1 MKEKLF
7 RPIMFN
13 VIAIVAMLFTLFLP
27 VSHNIAT
34 SGTID
39 LIEDAI
45 GESDLTAQL
54 EAERQFRLQLT
65 HYILYALIIAILANV
80 VASYFGRRRYHKY
93 TARIG
98 ELEADMRK
106 LKGR

>member
-1 MKEKLF
+1 MKEKRF

-13 VIAIVAMLFTLFLP
+13 VIAIVAMLFTLFLT
-27 VSHNIAT
+27 VSQDMAR
-34 SGTID
+34 SRTID
-39 LIEDAI
+39 LIVDAI
-45 GESDLTAQL
+45 EESDLTAPL
-54 EAERQFRLQLT
+54 EADLQFRLQLT
-65 HYILYALIIAILANV
+65 NYILYALIIAILANV

-98 ELEADMRK
+98 ELEADIRK